1 MMGLVLA
8 MGQSLAKGAGVLSTL
23 LECVL
28 LLCLRAWTRSSGVV
42 LSRRVVLLI
51 DTATIV
57 FVVLFIFFVVA
68 RFDALA

>member
-8 MGQSLAKGAGVLSTL
+8 MVPSLAKGAGVLSTL
-23 LECVL
+23 LECVF

-42 LSRRVVLLI
+42 ISRRVVLLL
-51 DTATIV
+51 DTATVV

-68 RFDALA
+68 RFHALA

>member
-8 MGQSLAKGAGVLSTL
+8 MGQSLAKGTGVLSTL
-23 LECVL
+23 LECVF
-28 LLCLRAWTRSSGVV
+28 LLCLRAWARSGGVV
-42 LSRRVVLLI
+42 ISRRVVLFI
-51 DTATIV
+51 DTATVV

>member
-1 MMGLVLA
+1 MIGLVLA
-8 MGQSLAKGAGVLSTL
+8 TGRSLANGTGVLSSL

-28 LLCLRAWTRSSGVV
+28 LLALRAWTRSSGVI

-51 DTATIV
+51 DTATVV

>member
-8 MGQSLAKGAGVLSTL
+8 MGQSLANGAGVLSTL
-23 LECVL
+23 LECIF
-28 LLCLRAWTRSSGVV
+28 LLCLRAWSRSGAVTI
-42 LSRRVVLLI
+42 SRRVVLLI
-51 DTATIV
+51 DTATVV